1 MVVETQS
8 AGEAQRSGSQNNQAT
23 RDPTSEAQRS
33 GSHKED
39 LWVFGYGS
47 LMWRPGFAYAERSRA
62 SLDGYHRCFCISST
76 HHRGSATRPGLV
88 LGLDRGG
95 TCEGVAYRIAPEN
108 AGQILAYLRERELVS
123 GVYREVMAPIEL
135 HDGARSAV
143 SALAYIV
150 ERAHP
155 SFVRLPLAAQAH
167 QIRGARGLSGD
178 NLDYLINTVHHLQEM
193 GIRERDLERLVALA
207 APHVAQRARWSASPD
222 RLTCAGVAAIRAAV
236 SRHPDPALRLKPDQ
250 RRRFMYRLPVA
261 TARAARLA
269 APV

>member
-1 MVVETQS
+1 MAAKILSETEFPE
-8 AGEAQRSGSQNNQAT
+8 G
-23 RDPTSEAQRS
+23 
-33 GSHKED
+33 D

-47 LMWRPGFAYAERSRA
+47 LIWKPGFAFLEQKPARLIGEHRS
-62 SLDGYHRCFCISST
+62 LCIYSMV
-76 HHRGSATRPGLV
+76 HRGTPEKPGLV

-95 TCEGVAYRIAPEN
+95 ACQGVAFRVAASERKN
-108 AGQILAYLRERELVS
+108 TVAYLREREQVT

-135 HDGARSAV
+135 HDGARSTV
-143 SALAYIV
+143 SAVAYIV

-155 SFVRLPLAAQAH
+155 SFVRLPLATQAH

-193 GIRERDLERLVALA
+193 GIRERDLERLVALS
-207 APHVAQRARWSASPD
+207 APHVAQRARWSATPD

-236 SRHPDPALRLKPDQ
+236 ARHPDPALRLKPDQ

-269 APV
+269 APR